1 MKKATVLVAFA
12 ALCAMLWS
20 CGQKPKLSGEVDMPD
35 GTMLQLISV
44 TTNETL
50 DTLKVEKGKFSYN
63 GTAPD
68 GIYSLVWEMQQS
80 WTVELSAT
88 PFAIKASTKD
98 SIPSQVTEGKDKDLI
113 NKYYEYES
121 QYAVA
126 MAPIQEAM
134 QKAMQGNTP
143 EAEAETMMLAAEN
156 ARNTFSANLY
166 QLASANPNNEFSLY
180 LLQSTVTMLGYDQM
194 LELDQALEA
203 WDAAYA
209 ENATMQSIRKTIAK
223 QKQLADGQPFV
234 DLTAKTADGNEVALS
249 SIAGKGHPVLLKF
262 WASWCKPCRRSNPGL
277 VKLYATYHPKGFEIF
292 GVSLDEKAEDWQNAV
307 AADNL
312 TWPQYIAGW
321 NVAMET
327 YNVQGIPFTVLIDG
341 EGKIVAKN
349 LDENG
354 LESKLEELLK

>member
-1 MKKATVLVAFA
+1 
-12 ALCAMLWS
+12 MLWS
-20 CGQKPKLSGEVDMPD
+20 CGQKPKLSGEVDLPD
-35 GTMLQLISV
+35 GTMLQLIST
-44 TTNETL
+44 TTNETV

-68 GIYSLVWEMQQS
+68 GIYSLVWERQQA

-98 SIPSQVTEGKDKDLI
+98 SVPSQVTEGKDKDII

-134 QKAMQGNTP
+134 QGNAA
-143 EAEAETMMLAAEN
+143 EAEAET
-156 ARNTFSANLY
+156 TFSANLY

-180 LLQSTVTMLGYDQM
+180 LLQATVTMLGYDQM

-262 WASWCKPCRRSNPGL
+262 WASWCKPCRQSNPGL
-277 VKLYATYHPKGFEIF
+277 VKLYANYHPKGFEIF

-307 AADNL
+307 AADSL